1 VSADVPEV
9 AFLPRYWM
17 SILVLVGATLA
28 TLAIFTFAR
37 PQYHPRY
44 ESRMI
49 NFSEQNYLSPDTVR
63 RAFAKH
69 GIRLKSSPAFE
80 FTLLN
85 VPRAVQ
91 ADDLQVVVG
100 PRTGTGSFGPK
111 LASYDNRFENVMV
124 TYGGRDEL
132 LLREVKAAVSSLR

>member
-1 VSADVPEV
+1 MT
-9 AFLPRYWM
+9 FLPRLSV
-17 SILVLVGATLA
+17 SILVVVGATLA

-44 ESRMI
+44 ESKMI
-49 NFSEQNYLSPDTVR
+49 DFSEQNYLSPDTVR

-85 VPRAVQ
+85 IPRAAQ

-111 LASYDNRFENVMV
+111 LESYDNRFENVMV
-124 TYGGRDEL
+124 TYGGHDEQ